1 MIVTLNAA
9 RLRTIE
15 EVEVF
20 MLGTTVVGFSPPP
33 KSERYSWIGQTL
45 NQFAFQGYVF
55 AKRYGAAVIV
65 PRIDGRIAPVVA
77 VKSIAR
83 RSTHCFAN
91 HANAS
96 ASTCWAGTP

>member
-1 MIVTLNAA
+1 MTLNTA

-55 AKRYGAAVIV
+55 
-65 PRIDGRIAPVVA
+65 
-77 VKSIAR
+77 
-83 RSTHCFAN
+83 
-91 HANAS
+91 S
-96 ASTCWAGTP
+96 AMERL